1 MSQKITSQKI
11 TRLRLRV
18 GKMVCGTKILSLP
31 LAVSIGL
38 VTVLAYTDCAN
49 GATEA
54 VWQLDEGSGTQAADS
69 EGPTFHNAELKGGA
83 SWAGAGAP
91 FGLNPSDAV
100 YIDGVQTG
108 HHGTD
113 PGDVNWV
120 DAGTFDV
127 AGSGITMA
135 AWIKPD
141 SFGIHDARVINKGST
156 WGSADIWW
164 MLSTFNGTGVRMRLK
179 TDDGGANA
187 GTSTLISPNDL
198 LELDV
203 WQHVA
208 GTYDGNMMRL
218 WLWKPGDTVHTEIA
232 SMAKTGTVAVDP
244 SVSVSIGNIAPGLPG
259 GLSRIFHGA
268 IDDVRVY
275 DEGLIQTDLSALL
288 DLGNS
293 TSADFDGDGDI
304 DGADFLKWQRG
315 ETPGLGSA
323 DELVSWEQQYGG
335 TVPPVTA
342 AAAVPEPSTTAMLL
356 MLTSML
362 LMRRQFATS

>member
-1 MSQKITSQKI
+1 MMSQKITRS
-11 TRLRLRV
+11 RLRV
-18 GKMVCGTKILSLP
+18 GKLVCGAKVFSLP
-31 LAVSIGL
+31 LAVSISL

-54 VWQLDEGSGTQAADS
+54 VWKLDEGTGTQAADS
-69 EGPTFHNAELKGGA
+69 EGPTFHDAELKGGA
-83 SWAGAGAP
+83 SWTGAGAP
-91 FGLNPSDAV
+91 FGLSPDDAV
-100 YIDGVQTG
+100 YIDGVETG

-164 MLSTFNGTGVRMRLK
+164 MLSTFNGTGLRMRLK

-187 GTSTLISPNDL
+187 GTSTLISPNGF
-198 LELDV
+198 LEPDV
-203 WQHVA
+203 WHHVA
-208 GTYDGNMMRL
+208 GTYDGSMMRL
-218 WLWKPGDTVHTEIA
+218 WHWKPGDTAHTEIA
-232 SMAKTGTVAVDP
+232 SMEKTGTVAVDP

-275 DEGLIQTDLSALL
+275 DEGLTQTALSALL
-288 DLGNS
+288 DLGNT
-293 TSADFDGDGDI
+293 TSADFDSDGDI

-315 ETPGLGSA
+315 ETPGLGSTE
-323 DELVSWEQQYGG
+323 ELASWKQQYGG
-335 TVPPVTA
+335 TAATA
-342 AAAVPEPSTTAMLL
+342 TAAAVPEPSTTALVL

-362 LMRRQFATS
+362 LMRRQSMTS